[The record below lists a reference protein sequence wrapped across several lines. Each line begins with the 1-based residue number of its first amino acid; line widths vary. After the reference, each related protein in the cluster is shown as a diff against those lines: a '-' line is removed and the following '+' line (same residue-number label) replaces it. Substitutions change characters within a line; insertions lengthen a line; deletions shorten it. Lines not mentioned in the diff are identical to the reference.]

1 MTATVRASGRRV
13 GNSGSGWGSLNPP
26 RPSLARHIDIGVPLF
41 SLLLAAAGAVMVYSA
56 TRGPATDL
64 RPADDTYLK
73 RHLVFAAVGVV
84 GMALVALVGHRWAR
98 RLMVPAY
105 LATLGMLVA
114 VLSAGVEVKGA
125 RARFDLGSFQ
135 MQPSELGKVALIV
148 ALAVILGSGEGVGI
162 ARLLAAGVVTAAP
175 IVAILAQPDLGTILV
190 YGAIFAG
197 MVLVAGVKGRHLAVL
212 ALLLLTGAVVLLQSD
227 RLKTYQLERLL
238 VFIDGE
244 ADTAAR
250 YNLEQAEVAIGN
262 GGITGKGLFR
272 GTQNVSDLVPEQQT
286 DFIFT
291 VIAEETGF
299 VGSAVVLG
307 LFALLLAR
315 VWRIGRL
322 ADDRYGLLIAAGT
335 FSMLLF
341 QVFQSVGMSTGIMP
355 ITGIPL
361 PLISY
366 GGSSVVATFLALGL
380 VQSVHMRRHE
390 ARRRSLFVD
399 GPPGRSRR

>member
-1 MTATVRASGRRV
+1 MTGR
-13 GNSGSGWGSLNPP
+13 WI
-26 RPSLARHIDIGVPLF
+26 LAPVI
-41 SLLLAAAGAVMVYSA
+41 LL
-56 TRGPATDL
+56 
-64 RPADDTYLK
+64 
-73 RHLVFAAVGVV
+73 
-84 GMALVALVGHRWAR
+84 
-98 RLMVPAY
+98 
-105 LATLGMLVA
+105 TLGMLAA
-114 VLSAGVEVKGA
+114 VLSAGIEVKGA

-299 VGSAVVLG
+299 VGSAIVLG

-366 GGSSVVATFLALGL
+366 GGSSVVVTFLALGL